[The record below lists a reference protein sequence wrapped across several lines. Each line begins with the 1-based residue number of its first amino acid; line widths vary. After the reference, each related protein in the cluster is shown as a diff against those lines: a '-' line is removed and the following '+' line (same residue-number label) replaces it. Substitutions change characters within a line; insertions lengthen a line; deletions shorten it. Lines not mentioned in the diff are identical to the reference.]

1 MLQSAT
7 ALLDRITGG
16 RADKLVRFG
25 TVSVVGIVLTQC
37 LLLLLHGVMN
47 EAAELANVLAVSLS
61 SVPVFILNKR
71 WVWGKVGPARVRQ
84 ELLPFWGFTLLGL
97 ILSTVLVAIIDG
109 YSDHTWP
116 VMLANI
122 AGFGVVWIA
131 KFLFLDSVVFGDA
144 ADEDAVADA
153 R

>member
-1 MLQSAT
+1 VASSLT
-7 ALLDRITGG
+7 TLLDRLTGG

-25 TVSVVGIVLTQC
+25 TVSVVGIVLTQA
-37 LLLLLHGVMN
+37 LLLVLHGVMN

-61 SVPVFILNKR
+61 SMPVFMLNKR
-71 WVWGKVGPARVRQ
+71 WVWGRGGPARVRR

-97 ILSTVLVAIIDG
+97 VLSTVLVSVVDDRT
-109 YSDHTWP
+109 DHTWP

-122 AGFGVVWIA
+122 AGFGVVWLA
-131 KFLFLDSVVFGDA
+131 KFLFLDAVVFGDA
-144 ADEDAVADA
+144 DDEDAVADA

>member
-1 MLQSAT
+1 VASSLT
-7 ALLDRITGG
+7 TLLDRLTGG

-25 TVSVVGIVLTQC
+25 TVSVVGIVLTQA
-37 LLLLLHGVMN
+37 LLLVLHGVMN

-61 SVPVFILNKR
+61 SMPVFMLNKR
-71 WVWGKVGPARVRQ
+71 WVWGRGGPASVRR

-97 ILSTVLVAIIDG
+97 VLSTVLVSVVDDRT
-109 YSDHTWP
+109 DHTWP

-122 AGFGVVWIA
+122 AGFGVVWLA
-131 KFLFLDSVVFGDA
+131 KFLFLDAVVFGDA
-144 ADEDAVADA
+144 DDEDAVADA